1 MSDLTIANS
10 TYQSG
15 TQDSATTL
23 IDNVDTVK
31 AQHVNGPMSALVQI
45 ETILGSGTTLKGS
58 YADLATR
65 IGTVGYN
72 NWPIPSGTVMLF
84 VQAAAP
90 TGWTKQT
97 THNDKALR
105 LVSGTGAATGGTTAF
120 STVFAA
126 GTLTFTSDSHT
137 LSIAEMPAH
146 THNLKSTTAGGGNA
160 TSNASALNT
169 DIATQSAG
177 GGGGHTHGVTGP
189 TLAVNYVDVIYCSK
203 D

>member
-31 AQHVNGPMSALVQI
+31 AQHVNGSMSALVQI

-65 IGTVGYN
+65 LAAT
-72 NWPIPSGTVMLF
+72 IPSGTVMLF

-105 LVSGTGAATGGTTAF
+105 LVSGTGAATGGSVAFTTAF
-120 STVFAA
+120 AS
-126 GTLTFTSDSHT
+126 GTLTFTSDSHVLTTPEIPSHSHT
-137 LSIAEMPAH
+137 LTPLIGGIGGACPPARD
-146 THNLKSTTAGGGNA
+146 TKSN
-160 TSNASALNT
+160 TSGTGYST
-169 DIATQSAG
+169 DVTG
-177 GGGGHTHGVTGP
+177 GGGGHTHGITGP
-189 TLAVNYVDVIYCSK
+189 SLAVNYVDVIYCSK

>member
-45 ETILGSGTTLKGS
+45 ETILGSGTTLKGA

-65 IGTVGYN
+65 LAAT
-72 NWPIPSGTVMLF
+72 IPSGTVMLF

-105 LVSGTGAATGGTTAF
+105 LVSGTGAATGGSVAF
-120 STVFAA
+120 TTVFTA
-126 GTLTFTSDSHT
+126 GTLTFTSDSHVLT
-137 LSIAEMPAH
+137 IPEMPSH
-146 THNLKSTTAGGGNA
+146 THTTNAHAWSGTGVAGLAMDGLAPNQTPASNA
-160 TSNASALNT
+160 T
-169 DIATQSAG
+169 G
-177 GGGGHTHGVTGP
+177 GGGGHTHGITGP
-189 TLAVNYVDVIYCSK
+189 SLAVNYVDVIYCSK